1 GERPWS
7 IQATAEEAAAKEF
20 MALDGL
26 GEAAAM
32 ALSLTKA
39 LGGQRHSSLASLT
52 SWVAAEASRLTELQT
67 FFLDSPEMPEA
78 TKRWPAWRHRL
89 VPRILA
95 ALDPNPAPSAS
106 SGPLLAP
113 AAPFHAT
120 AGPST
125 AHTAAEKRSTKRTKT
140 GASKCVDDIWA
151 ARSITGMNMS
161 VPFVGQLALTWHGQ
175 ESDSAASVGSVPHS
189 FSCPPRMGA

>member
-1 GERPWS
+1 MSCVNESSMGDLNMEGQWRSTSACSLSAQYLEHDRTNSDVACTMQGERPWS

-67 FFLDSPEMPEA
+67 FFLD
-78 TKRWPAWRHRL
+78 RCQQRL
-89 VPRILA
+89 TTGFILQWQ
-95 ALDPNPAPSAS
+95 
-106 SGPLLAP
+106 LLAHNV
-113 AAPFHAT
+113 ACMQIGRCRCSAWSVLS
-120 AGPST
+120 ST
-125 AHTAAEKRSTKRTKT
+125 FWKA
-140 GASKCVDDIWA
+140 
-151 ARSITGMNMS
+151 
-161 VPFVGQLALTWHGQ
+161 
-175 ESDSAASVGSVPHS
+175 
-189 FSCPPRMGA
+189 